1 LGLDS
6 FLVFSKSI
14 VLPKSHSGLSRFR
27 FAFIIFAKKYKMSL
41 EKLINEDIK
50 ASMIAKDKKKLAAL
64 RAIKAGLLLEKT
76 GKDIASAEVPESVE
90 MKLLQKLVKQ
100 RKEAAELYHQ
110 QNRLD
115 LAEEEEFQAN
125 IIQAYLPKQMNEES
139 LRAEIR
145 KVIEESGAAGMK
157 DMGKVM
163 GLSTKKF
170 AGRANNKLIS
180 QIVKRTTWQIVFV
193 FKDCS

>member
-1 LGLDS
+1 
-6 FLVFSKSI
+6 
-14 VLPKSHSGLSRFR
+14 
-27 FAFIIFAKKYKMSL
+27 MSL

-170 AGRANNKLIS
+170 AGQANNKLIS
-180 QIVKRTTWQIVFV
+180 QIVREQLGK
-193 FKDCS
+193 